1 MDLTGKKMFKYK
13 DTDLFFDKGGMNY
26 QNGDLHLQLNCIDTE
41 YDFAEPYATLT
52 KALGYDST
60 HLLGAS
66 FIDENNLSN
75 DFFDV
80 NDFLFDNDLA
90 SRTGLGQQSGYCL
103 YPLVIFNPEKMEEI
117 FGEKKLLE
125 YFDAFYNHKS
135 NNPDKL
141 LETIADDIA
150 DEYDIFAE
158 DFKEFRE
165 VFKTEK
171 DKSLDNPKIKAL
183 YDKAMSLWKD
193 NYETAKEFQRVKDDI
208 DEKFQRVKDSF
219 EIDDR

>member
-1 MDLTGKKMFKYK
+1 MDLTDKKMFKYK

-52 KALGYDST
+52 KALDYDST

-75 DFFDV
+75 DFFNV
-80 NDFLFDNDLA
+80 NDFLLDNDLA
-90 SRTGLGQQSGYCL
+90 SRTGLGQQSGYCI

-117 FGEKKLLE
+117 FGEKKILE
-125 YFDAFYNHKS
+125 YFDVFYNHKS

-141 LETIADDIA
+141 PETIAN
-150 DEYDIFAE
+150 EYDIFAE

-165 VFKTEK
+165 VFKKEK

-183 YDKAMSLWKD
+183 YDKAMSNWKD
-193 NYETAKEFQRVKDDI
+193 NYETAKEFQRVLK
-208 DEKFQRVKDSF
+208 EGL